1 MSRKVVRQ
9 LSLIAAF
16 LLALVV
22 EMPAGAQAAGI
33 DASKAAGQVGEK
45 FDGYLGVV
53 KADAPP
59 ATQQLVKDINAKRRL
74 KYQELAQRNGVL
86 VDEVA
91 KIAGK
96 NLVNRAPP
104 GQYVM
109 PPSGQWVLKP

>member
-1 MSRKVVRQ
+1 MNRTAVGQ

-22 EMPAGAQAAGI
+22 EMPAGARAAEI
-33 DASKAAGQVGEK
+33 DDAKAAGQVGERY
-45 FDGYLGVV
+45 DGYLGVV
-53 KADAPP
+53 KPDASP
-59 ATQQLVKDINAKRRL
+59 ATQQLVKDINAKRRQ

-96 NLVNRAPP
+96 NLVDRAPS

-109 PPSGQWVLKP
+109 PPSGEWVLKP

>member
-22 EMPAGAQAAGI
+22 EMPAG
-33 DASKAAGQVGEK
+33 V
-45 FDGYLGVV
+45 GVV